1 MKEVKKEE
9 KQKQKLSKYEKRKL
23 KQKKLNDLLNMR
35 GIPKFW
41 TTHIVEILYIFVIEL
56 IVKALLGNLIFDYA
70 LLRILL
76 SSWILALIISIVTTN
91 LPSKLRK
98 SILILFNFL
107 IFLYAWLQLGFM
119 NFLGA
124 FISLGN
130 AEQGTK
136 VTDYIFEFFCSYR
149 PIIHTLIIPF
159 ILTIIYLVFERYI
172 TRDGYEKKL
181 DFKIMIQN
189 LGLLV
194 YLALLCFTY
203 YATLELDF
211 MQNKFQ
217 TVSNKSLFKY
227 PSNPA
232 LTIKNFGTTIY
243 FILDVKG
250 TITGPISEEYS
261 PDSNDGSNNPVDD
274 SRKIDDSAWD
284 SLSKVEEDP
293 SMITL
298 NSYFKNRTIYPTNDY
313 TGKFKDK
320 NLIVIMMES
329 IGEAVFHEDYKEY
342 FPTLYKLY
350 NEGITGKNNY
360 SPRNNC
366 ATGESEMTSQISLY
380 SIETTCTVNTYK
392 NNEYKE
398 ALLYMLKKN
407 NYFTSTYHN
416 YTELYY
422 SRSVFEYKLGAS
434 RYYGVNDLGVSYDLA
449 YKEWPSDLELMEKAI
464 PKFIDQER
472 FASYM
477 ITVSAHTPYIFSSKM
492 GNKHLS
498 LFKDTN
504 FPTNTKR
511 YLSKVKELDLAIE
524 YLIKSLDEK
533 GKLDDT
539 VIVLFGD
546 HYPYGLNDK
555 DYGNLAQYDI
565 KTNAEVDRTPFIIY
579 NSATSKEEITKYT
592 TPMDYT
598 PTLLNLFG
606 IEYDPR
612 LYLGHDIF
620 SEYTDYAVFP
630 DNSWQSS
637 AGYYSTSKGEFIPK
651 EGEELVSEE
660 EDIIKINKEINDMR
674 SMSGLAIKKNY
685 FNYLFKYFE
694 EYEKLEKEKAEK
706 EEKEKEETEES
717 EE

>member
-56 IVKALLGNLIFDYA
+56 IVKALLGNLIFDCA

-232 LTIKNFGTTIY
+232 LTIKNFGTTVY

-651 EGEELVSEE
+651 EGGESISD

-706 EEKEKEETEES
+706 EETEES

>member
-232 LTIKNFGTTIY
+232 LTIKNFGTTVY

-651 EGEELVSEE
+651 EGGESISD

>member
-232 LTIKNFGTTIY
+232 LTIKNFGTTVY

-261 PDSNDGSNNPVDD
+261 PDSNDESNNPVDD

-449 YKEWPSDLELMEKAI
+449 YKEWPSDLELMKKAI

-651 EGEELVSEE
+651 EGGESISD

>member
-136 VTDYIFEFFCSYR
+136 VTDYIFEFFCYYR

-261 PDSNDGSNNPVDD
+261 PDSNDESNNPVDD

-651 EGEELVSEE
+651 EGGESISD

-706 EEKEKEETEES
+706 EETEES